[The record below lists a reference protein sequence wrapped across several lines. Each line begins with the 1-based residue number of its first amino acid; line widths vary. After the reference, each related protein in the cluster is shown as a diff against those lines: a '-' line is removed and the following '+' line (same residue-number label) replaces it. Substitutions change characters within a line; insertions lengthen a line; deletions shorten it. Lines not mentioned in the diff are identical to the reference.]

1 MDVTQLDYSATSML
15 SQTLAYKSQCIR
27 KYVFSGKYL
36 SSERESSNPVHYW
49 NDDSEKLKAFRKNGS
64 FDYIVC
70 EGLCCQQIY

>member
-49 NDDSEKLKAFRKNGS
+49 NDDSKKT
-64 FDYIVC
+64 
-70 EGLCCQQIY
+70 